1 MKKIFHYPLV
11 LLFGLFILGFTLAD
25 FITPPQEYS
34 ELENRYLQQ
43 RPALTLRSLLDSSS
57 TGFAQSYETFISDQF
72 VLRDQWIDLKSKSET
87 ALLKIENNNIAYG
100 KDGYLFEKYN
110 TLNQERL
117 DRNVGYVQSFAQG
130 LDIPLTVGIAPNSY
144 AILEDKWPVGFQNLD
159 EKAYIQKIYQQ
170 LSATSAQTLDLVAP
184 LQAHNQDYI
193 YYRTDHHWT
202 TYGAYLGYSAY
213 VQSLGMEPVDLS
225 TLTAHQVQDFY
236 GTYFSRCKKTNT
248 PADTITYYDIPIT
261 SMEFNGKTVNSL
273 YQYEQFDKRD
283 KYAAFLYGNN
293 GVTTIRSNN
302 NLNHVEGETSRV
314 LVIKDSFSNCMVP
327 FLTYQF
333 DEVVVVDLRY
343 LPAGLNELIQTGDF
357 DQVLLLYC
365 FSSFESD
372 TNLSRLLN

>member
-184 LQAHNQDYI
+184 LQAHKKQPFPEFPLQL
-193 YYRTDHHWT
+193 RGKLFRPFPRVH
-202 TYGAYLGYSAY
+202 
-213 VQSLGMEPVDLS
+213 
-225 TLTAHQVQDFY
+225 TA
-236 GTYFSRCKKTNT
+236 
-248 PADTITYYDIPIT
+248 
-261 SMEFNGKTVNSL
+261 
-273 YQYEQFDKRD
+273 
-283 KYAAFLYGNN
+283 
-293 GVTTIRSNN
+293 
-302 NLNHVEGETSRV
+302 
-314 LVIKDSFSNCMVP
+314 
-327 FLTYQF
+327 
-333 DEVVVVDLRY
+333 
-343 LPAGLNELIQTGDF
+343 
-357 DQVLLLYC
+357 
-365 FSSFESD
+365 SSFQG
-372 TNLSRLLN
+372 

>member
-1 MKKIFHYPLV
+1 MKRLSV
-11 LLFGLFILGFTLAD
+11 
-25 FITPPQEYS
+25 
-34 ELENRYLQQ
+34 
-43 RPALTLRSLLDSSS
+43 
-57 TGFAQSYETFISDQF
+57 
-72 VLRDQWIDLKSKSET
+72 KSKSET

>member
-130 LDIPLTVGIAPNSY
+130 LDVPLTVGIAPNSY

-193 YYRTDHHWT
+193 YYCTDHHLT

-302 NLNHVEGETSRV
+302 NQHHIEGQTSRI